1 MKPRWWVRGDIDG
14 FFGLFVDN
22 LLQLLLILTLC
33 PLVAGIP
40 VEFVVSTILPGAA
53 VSIVA
58 GNLFY
63 AWQAR
68 RLMRREGRE
77 DATALPYG
85 INTPSLVAYIF
96 LIMGPVHRETGDPML
111 AWKAGLAACFL
122 SGVMEWAGAFA
133 GDWLRRNTP
142 RAALL
147 ASLAG
152 VAVTFIAM
160 GFVFQIFASPAV
172 ALIPMLLIV
181 AAYASRTR
189 LPFGIPGG
197 LAAVVVGVMLAWAL
211 RWAGYSGMPD
221 LPPVPP
227 LGFHP
232 PQWHGGSLVSFL
244 TEPEAW
250 KHLSIIIPMGL
261 FNVIGSLQCL
271 ESAEAA
277 GDRYA
282 TRSSLAVNGAGSVLA
297 ALCGSA
303 FPTTIYIGHPGWK
316 NMGARAGYSVLNGV
330 VVTALCLAGAV
341 GLVLRVMP
349 LEATLGIVLWI
360 GLIILAQAFQETPRE
375 HALAVGLGLIP
386 SLAAWGLLLIETS
399 LRVAGTTLAA
409 TADQFGADLYI
420 QGVFALNQGFLL
432 SSMVLASILV
442 HVIER
447 RFRRAAA
454 WCAAAGGLAAT
465 GLIHAWKMG
474 PVGLENHF
482 GFWVAPEFTLAYLA
496 GAAVFLGFDRM
507 ARPPANES
515 VPQQK

>member
-1 MKPRWWVRGDIDG
+1 MKPRFWVRGDVDG

-33 PLVAGIP
+33 PLAAGIP

-53 VSIVA
+53 VSILA

-68 RLMRREGRE
+68 RLMRASGRS
-77 DATALPYG
+77 DVTALPYG

-96 LIMGPVHRETGDPML
+96 LIMGPVHRESGDPML
-111 AWKAGLAACFL
+111 AWKAGLVACFL
-122 SGVMEWAGAFA
+122 SGVMELGGVLV

-152 VAVTFIAM
+152 VAITFIAM

-181 AAYASRTR
+181 AAYASRTK

-197 LAAVVVGVMLAWAL
+197 FAAVVVGVVLAWAL
-211 RWAGYSGMPD
+211 RAVGYGDVPA
-221 LPPVPP
+221 LPAAPP

-232 PQWHGGSLVSFL
+232 PQWSGGDLFAFL
-244 TEPEAW
+244 ADPTAW
-250 KHLSIIIPMGL
+250 KYLSIIIPMGL

-277 GDRYA
+277 GDRYS
-282 TRSSLAVNGAGSVLA
+282 TRSSLAANGAGSVLA
-297 ALCGSA
+297 SLFGSA

-316 NMGARAGYSVLNGV
+316 DMGARAGYSVANGV
-330 VVTALCLAGAV
+330 VITALCVAG
-341 GLVLRVMP
+341 GLGWVLRVVP

-360 GLIILAQAFQETPRE
+360 GLIILAQAFQETPKR
-375 HALAVGLGLIP
+375 HALAIGLGLVP
-386 SLAAWGLLLIETS
+386 SLAAWALLLIETS

-409 TADQFGADLYI
+409 AADKFGADLYI
-420 QGVFALNQGFLL
+420 KGVIALNQGFLL

-442 HVIER
+442 QVIER
-447 RFRRAAA
+447 QFVRAAA
-454 WCAAAGGLAAT
+454 WCAAAGALSAA
-465 GLIHAWKMG
+465 GLIHAWRMG
-474 PVGLENHF
+474 PVGVENHF
-482 GFWVAPEFTLAYLA
+482 GLWSAPEFALAYFA
-496 GAAVFLGFDRM
+496 GAAVFLAFGWWSRR
-507 ARPPANES
+507 APAAVSE
-515 VPQQK
+515 